1 MYYLPSFLA
10 SLSPTASLGSYNTP
24 SMIKI
29 QPTSTRSIQP
39 TSVYSF
45 QQSPV
50 VNIQSAASG
59 SQSPQHSTDAAL
71 TSKHFHSTS
80 TMQLQPSYSMK
91 LSSTQ
96 AITNSFTT
104 HQLQSTSSFQLQSSP
119 PVHTSSTTVS
129 NTKSIRPLSIAST
142 SSVQSKTT
150 SIYRPS
156 VTSAEVFTPSPSV
169 NIIQT
174 SNAAQQM
181 PPKKPM
187 PTRPPTAREFYYFS
201 SFEPLVLLV
210 GLYCSQASV
219 VVLSVVTIYE
229 HLLL

>member
-10 SLSPTASLGSYNTP
+10 SLSPTSTLGSYNTP
-24 SMIKI
+24 SMIRI

-39 TSVYSF
+39 TSVYGF

-50 VNIQSAASG
+50 VNIQSAAPG

-71 TSKHFHSTS
+71 TSKHFYSTS
-80 TMQLQPSYSMK
+80 TMQLQPSFSMK

-104 HQLQSTSSFQLQSSP
+104 HQSQSTLSFQLQSLP
-119 PVHTSSTTVS
+119 PVQPVQTSSTTMS
-129 NTKSIRPLSIAST
+129 NTKSIRPSSIAST

-150 SIYRPS
+150 SVYRPS
-156 VTSAEVFTPSPSV
+156 VTPAEVFTPSPSV

-187 PTRPPTAREFYYFS
+187 PTRPPTAGEFYYFS
-201 SFEPLVLLV
+201 SFEPLV
-210 GLYCSQASV
+210 S
-219 VVLSVVTIYE
+219 
-229 HLLL
+229 